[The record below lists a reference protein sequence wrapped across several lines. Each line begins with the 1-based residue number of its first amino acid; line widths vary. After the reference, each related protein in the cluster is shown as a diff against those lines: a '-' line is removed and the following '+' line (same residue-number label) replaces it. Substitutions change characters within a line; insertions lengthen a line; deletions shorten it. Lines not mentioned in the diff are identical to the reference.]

1 LGPSTSVVPVIG
13 DHFAFFLGS
22 ALGAVLGDALHS
34 GSVLLVTDD
43 FSPGSASGLSD
54 VKYEND

>member
-1 LGPSTSVVPVIG
+1 VVPVIG

-22 ALGAVLGDALHS
+22 ALGAVLGDTLHS